1 MTRFAMIIALGL
13 ATAGLSS
20 TAAIAQNGKG
30 SQMRPPATFTGQW
43 YTAPNGCSY
52 SRAQA
57 PGYPPSWHL
66 IRNPHH
72 IGKPSAKTSC
82 PVML

>member
-20 TAAIAQNGKG
+20 TAAIAQGKG
-30 SQMRPPATFTGQW
+30 SKLRPPATFTGQW

>member
-1 MTRFAMIIALGL
+1 MTRYALIIALGL
-13 ATAGLSS
+13 AQAGLFG
-20 TAAIAQNGKG
+20 AAASAQSAKAK
-30 SQMRPPATFTGQW
+30 QLRPPASFTGQW

-82 PVML
+82 PIML